1 MARYQVPQ
9 FIEFESKIIG
19 PFSVRQ
25 FAYMLG
31 GIGGTY
37 LIYVVLG
44 LIPGIV
50 LIIPLLALSFSLA
63 FVTWNG
69 RKFIDV
75 MAAAFAYFF
84 KRKLYIWKKTDK
96 KVEGSEM
103 KQTSVADAFVAPSLS
118 QSKLKDLAWSLD
130 VKENVFSTTK
140 GGYTKGA
147 TQ

>member
-9 FIEFESKIIG
+9 FIEFESKVIG

-37 LIYVVLG
+37 ILYLLFGVF
-44 LIPGIV
+44 PGI
-50 LIIPLLALSFSLA
+50 LFIIPLLVLSFSLA

-75 MAAAFAYFF
+75 LSSAFSYVF
-84 KRKLYIWKKTDK
+84 KKKLYIWKKLDR
-96 KVEGSEM
+96 KVVASEEN
-103 KQTSVADAFVAPSLS
+103 KTSVADSFVAPSLS

-130 VKENVFSTTK
+130 VKENVFSASK
-140 GGYTKGA
+140 GGYVKGQ

>member
-1 MARYQVPQ
+1 MRYQVPQ
-9 FIEFESKIIG
+9 FIEFESKVIG

-37 LIYVVLG
+37 LIYRFFGIFPGIFLMVPLVVL
-44 LIPGIV
+44 
-50 LIIPLLALSFSLA
+50 SFCLA

-75 MAAAFAYFF
+75 TASAFSYIFGN
-84 KRKLYIWKKTDK
+84 KLYIWKKIDK
-96 KVEGSEM
+96 PVTAEEA

-130 VKENVFSTTK
+130 VKENVFSTK
-140 GGYTKGA
+140 DGGYKKGL

>member
-19 PFSVRQ
+19 PFSIRQ

-31 GIGGTY
+31 GIGGSY
-37 LIYVVLG
+37 ILYIFLG
-44 LIPGIV
+44 VFPGIL
-50 LIIPLLALSFSLA
+50 LIIPLLVLSFSLA

-75 MAAAFAYFF
+75 LSSAFSYFF
-84 KRKLYIWKKTDK
+84 RKKLYIWKKLDK
-96 KVEGSEM
+96 EVVVSESS
-103 KQTSVADAFVAPSLS
+103 KTSVADAFVAPSLS

-130 VKENVFSTTK
+130 VKENVFSTSK
-140 GGYTKGA
+140 GGYIKGQ